1 MMTFAAFRSSM
12 KYLLLVIVA
21 LYFTDCESNVKSPA
35 KELTGKDIFRKNCV
49 LCHGIK
55 GDLMTNGAK
64 DLRLSEMSLEERIL
78 VITKGRNVMT
88 GFEGQLSP
96 EEIKLV
102 AEFSMG
108 LKP

>member
-1 MMTFAAFRSSM
+1 MTFAPLELSM
-12 KYLLLVIVA
+12 KYLLL
-21 LYFTDCESNVKSPA
+21 FTIILLFTFCESNVKKSVKP
-35 KELTGKDIFRKNCV
+35 LTGKDIFRKNCV

-64 DLRLSEMSLEERIL
+64 DLRLSEMSLDERIQ
-78 VITKGRNVMT
+78 VITYGRNVMT
-88 GFEGQLSP
+88 GFEQQLSP

-102 AEFSMG
+102 AEFTLS